1 MDRRLNVVFSRFQAF
16 DKPSSEPEKKKVSQK
31 KMKKAK
37 LKMDRSEGAM

>member
-1 MDRRLNVVFSRFQAF
+1 MDRRLNLAFSRFQAF
-16 DKPSSEPEKKKVSQK
+16 DKASSEPEKKKVSQK

>member
-1 MDRRLNVVFSRFQAF
+1 MDRQLNLSSRFQAF